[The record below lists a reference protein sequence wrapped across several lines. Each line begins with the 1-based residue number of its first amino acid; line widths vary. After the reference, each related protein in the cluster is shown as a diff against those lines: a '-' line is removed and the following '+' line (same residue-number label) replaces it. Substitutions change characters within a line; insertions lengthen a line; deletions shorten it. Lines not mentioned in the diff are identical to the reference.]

1 MAMSSMAAG
10 TPIAN
15 TRSAAMSRGASGI
28 KHRRPQPRR
37 QAPPL
42 AAEDLDPPT
51 GRMVVATHSC
61 SHTSMTAS
69 AASNPSYGA
78 LTTEGKSTNI
88 AWHHSTVNRE
98 ARAHQRGHRSAILWF
113 TGLSGSGK
121 STLANAVNSALF
133 EQGLACYVLD
143 GDNIRH
149 GLCKDLGFS
158 DDDREEN
165 IRRIGE
171 VAKLFLDAGV
181 VVLTAFVSPFKAD
194 RDRARALVDEGDFIE
209 IHCAAD
215 LGVCEERDT
224 KGLYAKARAGEI
236 KEFTGISSPYE
247 EPEQAEIRIDTGK
260 NTLEDCVSTVIA
272 YLQRKGL
279 IPEPGGD

>member
-1 MAMSSMAAG
+1 MTTSPAPAAG
-10 TPIAN
+10 SP
-15 TRSAAMSRGASGI
+15 
-28 KHRRPQPRR
+28 
-37 QAPPL
+37 
-42 AAEDLDPPT
+42 
-51 GRMVVATHSC
+51 
-61 SHTSMTAS
+61 
-69 AASNPSYGA
+69 YGQ
-78 LTTEGKSTNI
+78 LTTQGNATNI
-88 AWHHSTVNRE
+88 VWHHSTVTRA

-113 TGLSGSGK
+113 TGLSGAGK

-158 DDDREEN
+158 DADREEN

-171 VAKLFLDAGV
+171 VAKLFVDAGV
-181 VVLTAFVSPFKAD
+181 VALTAFVSPFKAD
-194 RDRARALVDEGDFIE
+194 RDKVRALVEPGDFIE

-215 LGVCEERDT
+215 LAVCEQRDT

-247 EPEQAEIRIDTGK
+247 APETPELRVDTGSQSLEASVAQVLAHLEANGIIPQAE
-260 NTLEDCVSTVIA
+260 
-272 YLQRKGL
+272 
-279 IPEPGGD
+279 